1 MRNISKAAILTTL
14 KRFKERCKVKTFIL
28 SLTLLALSNH
38 AYSDTAWIKGATI
51 KQVLNQSNAYGGCM
65 LYLDTA
71 IADSG
76 LDCPSKWV
84 ALSCDGTFN
93 NRDVAARM
101 YDVGMMAIALDKK
114 VNIRVDDAIKH
125 SGYCVVKRMD
135 LKN

>member
-1 MRNISKAAILTTL
+1 MKKL
-14 KRFKERCKVKTFIL
+14 IL
-28 SLTLLALSNH
+28 SALLLALSSH
-38 AYSDTAWIKGATI
+38 AYSDTAWIKNATI

-65 LYLDTA
+65 LFLDTV

-76 LDCPSKWV
+76 LDCPNRWV

-114 VNIRVDDAIKH
+114 VSVEVDDTKKH

-135 LKN
+135 MKN